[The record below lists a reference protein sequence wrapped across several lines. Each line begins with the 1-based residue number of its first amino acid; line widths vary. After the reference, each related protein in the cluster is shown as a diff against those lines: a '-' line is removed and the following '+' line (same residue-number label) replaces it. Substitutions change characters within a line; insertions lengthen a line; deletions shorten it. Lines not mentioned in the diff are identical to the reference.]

1 MGFGRAFYGC
11 LHRAVGL
18 LPRSDEWQRKMLLEM
33 LCIQYQHQE
42 TGLVFP
48 APPKEFL
55 HGLEKTSIDLAVK
68 RGLGIVPQLIKLPP
82 MKSGGLFSWFR
93 GFRVVMSEVQRPERT
108 QPVPLHCFYYFFII
122 REDEL
127 CCLVA
132 SGSPG
137 LVGGFLA
144 LCSPHTASA
153 LQPLSAYEHPGK
165 AGNVIA
171 PILQTGSTEDFF
183 QGQSG

>member
-1 MGFGRAFYGC
+1 
-11 LHRAVGL
+11 
-18 LPRSDEWQRKMLLEM
+18 M

-93 GFRVVMSEVQRPERT
+93 VVMSEVQRPERT
-108 QPVPLHCFYYFFII
+108 QPVPLHYFYYF
-122 REDEL
+122 L
-127 CCLVA
+127 
-132 SGSPG
+132 
-137 LVGGFLA
+137 
-144 LCSPHTASA
+144 
-153 LQPLSAYEHPGK
+153 
-165 AGNVIA
+165 
-171 PILQTGSTEDFF
+171 
-183 QGQSG
+183 